1 MVGLFS
7 VPLIP
12 DANDEAAFELK
23 SSVAAFQQA
32 FSSVFSSFVLTTLV
46 EKLRR
51 SFLD

>member
-1 MVGLFS
+1 

-12 DANDEAAFELK
+12 DASDEAAFEVK

-32 FSSVFSSFVLTTLV
+32 FSSVFGSFVLTTLV
-46 EKLRR
+46 EKSGR